1 MFLQNI
7 SISKKLLFLSLITF
21 AGLAGLTAM
30 SLQQFRLTM
39 VEDRQIKTR
48 HIVESAYS
56 IVLDY
61 AKKADQG
68 TLTPEAAQKAAKET
82 LEAMRYDGQ
91 EYIFITDFDATIL
104 MHPISPSLNG
114 KNMGDT
120 KDPNGVPLFR
130 KISETGKNGEGFVNY
145 HWPKAGHDKAIAK
158 LSFVKGYTPWQW
170 VVGSGIYMDD
180 VDKAFYKAVFL
191 LGGIAILVAALVL
204 GASFFIARD
213 IARPLNKMTRSMSSL
228 ASGALDTEIEGTHR
242 GDEIGHMAEAVQVF
256 KDNMIKNEELHIAKQ
271 QDEEIKEQQRQLI
284 NSYIREFEMTMINV
298 LDSLNSSDQAVRQA
312 SNRVTVES
320 DQTKAQATTVASAS
334 EEATANVQT
343 VAAAAEELSSS
354 ISEIDRQVTQA
365 SEVTARAVTESEE
378 TSSHIR
384 ELEEDVSNIG
394 EIVKLITTIA
404 EQTNLLALNATIEA
418 ARAGDAGKGFAVVAS
433 EVKNLANQTTQAT
446 DDITARITEIQ
457 QSTSRSV
464 NAIGSVSRVIREMNE
479 ISATIA
485 SAVEQQSAATRE
497 IAQNV
502 DQASSGT
509 REVSSSIIEVQKS
522 AESANEAANSLMD
535 VSDKLAT
542 ESTSL
547 RELVS
552 RFLKQIKV
560 DEQDEQTLFSWSDD
574 LSCGNKKVDDDHR
587 FLLGL
592 INELYTEIKNDDDE
606 HTIEDTFHKM
616 QDYTKHHFADE
627 EEIMRNS
634 GYPDLEAHA
643 AEHKQFMER
652 LETSFN
658 LYMKAPN
665 KHASVELIGILAS
678 LWQKH
683 VGYTDKA
690 FATFL
695 KSKASTAA

>member
-21 AGLAGLTAM
+21 TGLAGLTAM
-30 SLQQFRLTM
+30 SLYEFRSTM

-61 AKKADQG
+61 AKKVEQG
-68 TLTPEAAQKAAKET
+68 TITQQEAQKAAKAT

-91 EYIFITDFDATIL
+91 EYIFITDFDAAIV
-104 MHPISPSLNG
+104 MHPIKPSLNG
-114 KNMGDT
+114 KNMSDA
-120 KDPNGVPLFR
+120 KDPNGVPLFQL
-130 KISETGKNGEGFVNY
+130 IAETGKNGEGFVNY

-158 LSFVKGYTPWQW
+158 LSFVKGYAPWNW
-170 VVGSGIYMDD
+170 VVGTGIYMDD
-180 VDKAFYKAVFL
+180 VDTAFFNAVFL
-191 LGGIAILVAALVL
+191 LGSISLAMVALALGVSYLV
-204 GASFFIARD
+204 ARD
-213 IARPLNKMTRSMSSL
+213 IARPLNEMTRSMTSL
-228 ASGALDTEIEGTHR
+228 ASGLLDTKIGGTNR

-256 KDNMIKNEELHIAKQ
+256 KDNMIKNEELHLAKQ

-312 SNRVTVES
+312 SHKVTAES

-334 EEATANVQT
+334 EEATSNVQT

-365 SEVTARAVTESEE
+365 SEVTSRAVSESEE
-378 TSSHIR
+378 TSRHIR

-418 ARAGDAGKGFAVVAS
+418 ARAGEAGKGFAVVAS

-446 DDITARITEIQ
+446 DEITARITEIQ
-457 QSTSRSV
+457 NSTSRSV
-464 NAIGSVSRVIREMNE
+464 SAIGSVSRVIEDMNE

-502 DQASSGT
+502 DQASNGT
-509 REVSSSIIEVQKS
+509 REVSASIVEVQKS

-535 VSDKLAT
+535 VSEKLAK

-560 DEQDEQTLFSWSDD
+560 DEQDAQTLFSWSDD
-574 LSCGNKKVDDDHR
+574 LSCGNEKVDEDHR
-587 FLLGL
+587 FLLEL

-627 EEIMRNS
+627 EAIMQKT

-652 LETSFN
+652 LDTSFN

-665 KHASVELIGILAS
+665 KHASIELIGILAS

-683 VGYTDKA
+683 VGSTDKA
-690 FATFL
+690 FASFL
-695 KSKASTAA
+695 KSKASKAA